1 MGARLN
7 TQNETNKE
15 VNEELTERE
24 FKRRSNYKIHINNII
39 VNSTT
44 HNPIDKNDNSKTNKI
59 KLSSNVNNQ
68 NNKNNK
74 NEIESQKEDKLFS
87 LIDKIKEC
95 ELEEDIEL
103 PECKDLLAI
112 KKESKEF
119 ENNITFESKEKSP
132 KNINNKIAEI
142 LSPIIKK
149 DIINDT
155 NESDPIQIV
164 KKLISL
170 RNFVFL
176 EGKVKFLYNIDI
188 QELGKIKSSDYED
201 MYMFLDN
208 SMISFY
214 NINKLK
220 KVTNNFPS
228 MKSIKKFYSDD
239 LVFDVLSNSE
249 YTILNPLN
257 LTPLEDF
264 FSFDLTTVKLVKT
277 TKLLNFYKIIITG
290 QLTDDSFVNTESNDN
305 YFEKN
310 SSVKEFETIHNFS
323 KVSDSKGLQ
332 TKISNTFNSFNKSKK
347 LNNPLFINVIA
358 SEDYSLMNKIISH
371 LNNLVNIS

>member
-59 KLSSNVNNQ
+59 KLSSNINNQ

-95 ELEEDIEL
+95 ELEDDIEL

>member
-59 KLSSNVNNQ
+59 KLSSNINNQ

-95 ELEEDIEL
+95 ELEDDIEL
-103 PECKDLLAI
+103 PECNDLLAI

-305 YFEKN
+305 YFEKK

>member
-59 KLSSNVNNQ
+59 KLSSNINNQ

-95 ELEEDIEL
+95 ELEDDIEL

-142 LSPIIKK
+142 LSPIVKI

-155 NESDPIQIV
+155 NESDPIQIL

-290 QLTDDSFVNTESNDN
+290 QLTDDSFVNTDSNDN

-347 LNNPLFINVIA
+347 LNNPLLINVIA
-358 SEDYSLMNKIISH
+358 SEDYSLMNQIISH

>member
-59 KLSSNVNNQ
+59 KLSSNINNQ

-95 ELEEDIEL
+95 ELEDDIEL
-103 PECKDLLAI
+103 PECNDLLAI